1 MKTLSMPLI
10 ALAGLSAAVL
20 MLWQTP
26 DAAARAQ
33 PTAACT
39 APASAAGSVPAEYFF
54 YHALVAPH
62 AALTPPASGVRS
74 LHASCPSK
82 KVIRT

>member
-1 MKTLSMPLI
+1 M
-10 ALAGLSAAVL
+10 ALAGLTAAL
-20 MLWQTP
+20 LILWQMP

-33 PTAACT
+33 PAAACT
-39 APASAAGSVPAEYFF
+39 APASPAASVPAEYFF

-62 AALTPPASGVRS
+62 AALTPPASGLRS
-74 LHASCPSK
+74 LHASCLSK